1 MDGQGQGYKL
11 IEIFCWFIACWLIY
25 KQLTKFKI
33 SYIVY
38 GFPVSS
44 QKVLHTIIQRDT
56 ISIYSPMN
64 PGCPLYL
71 KKSVT
76 DWNLI

>member
-1 MDGQGQGYKL
+1 MVIANNL
-11 IEIFCWFIACWLIY
+11 IEICCWFIDCWLIY

-33 SYIVY
+33 AYI
-38 GFPVSS
+38 
-44 QKVLHTIIQRDT
+44 DT
-56 ISIYSPMN
+56 ISIYSHMN

-76 DWNLI
+76 DWNSI